1 MQKYDIRCEQ
11 IIYDINIRA
20 KQRVEILTNSYSLV
34 SSGKLD
40 CILRYFSGV
49 SGSTQPA
56 LHWVY
61 LVLNNVAREYIHIS
75 VDAVVFTDD
84 RRHII
89 IIVKIIVFISFILYP
104 TPFLCTPMNNSL
116 PKSILS

>member
-1 MQKYDIRCEQ
+1 MNKYVIQ
-11 IIYDINIRA
+11 FG
-20 KQRVEILTNSYSLV
+20 QRVEILTNSYSLV

-61 LVLNNVAREYIHIS
+61 LLNNVARENIHIS

-84 RRHII
+84 RHRMIN
-89 IIVKIIVFISFILYP
+89 ISYDLSNNPSLYTP
-104 TPFLCTPMNNSL
+104 TNETTLSGLQPYS
-116 PKSILS
+116 SILL